1 MPNTIPKTIMITGAS
16 TGIGQATA
24 ELFFE
29 RGWNVVATMRT
40 PKSTRKDPRW
50 LATRLDVTE
59 PGSVAAALNEAQARY
74 KRINVWVNNA
84 GYALSGT
91 FESASEEQIKRQF

>member
-1 MPNTIPKTIMITGAS
+1 MNNTVLITGAS

-40 PKSTRKDPRW
+40 PEKSKDAGRKDPRW
-50 LATRLDVTE
+50 LTTRLDVTD
-59 PGSVAAALNEAQARY
+59 PASITAAIQHSSPA
-74 KRINVWVNNA
+74 
-84 GYALSGT
+84 T
-91 FESASEEQIKRQF
+91 ASSTTTMTV